1 MSKQLTITD
10 PNTEQTYT
18 LEFNRKSVLRA
29 LNSGFEPTKMAEGDF
44 ESVLM
49 IPVLFNCA
57 FDMHHGRMSEEDTDA
72 IYALIPNKE
81 DLIGALAEMF
91 ADPINALTED
101 PKGAKSK
108 NFKWKKTW

>member
-10 PNTEQTYT
+10 PNTEQVYT

-29 LNSGFEPTKMAEGDF
+29 VKGGFDPDKMSEGDIDA
-44 ESVLM
+44 VLM
-49 IPVLFNCA
+49 IPFLFNCA
-57 FDMHHGRMSEEDTDA
+57 FDMHHGIMKEEDTDA
-72 IYALIPNKE
+72 IYNMIANKT
-81 DLIGALAEMF
+81 DLIEALVEIF
-91 ADPINALTED
+91 AAPINALTED

>member
-1 MSKQLTITD
+1 MSKQLNITD
-10 PNTEQTYT
+10 QNTEQVYT

-29 LNSGFEPTKMAEGDF
+29 IHAGFDPYKMADGDI
-44 ESVLM
+44 EAALM

-57 FDMHHGRMSEEDTDA
+57 FDMHHGIMPEEDTDA
-72 IYALIPNKE
+72 IYEMIADKTELIDALSE
-81 DLIGALAEMF
+81 LFTA
-91 ADPINALTED
+91 PITALTED